1 MDRAKVDILGY
12 GVDTF
17 CFDDAVDY
25 IYQTHGQIVT
35 INPEMIE
42 YGNKNSEFKNL
53 INNAELVV
61 PDGIGVKVGL
71 KILGTSV
78 ERIPGIDLGKAILKR
93 AQYLKKTVALVGA
106 QQDVI
111 ENAVVN
117 LKFEMPELNIVYYRD
132 GYFTDENEV
141 FQNLLLEKPD
151 VVLVA
156 LGSPKQ
162 EFFIN
167 SIKNQLPNAIFIGL
181 GGSFD
186 VWAGKVKRAPKIF
199 RSLGLEWLYR
209 IITEPER
216 IKRVFPTLP
225 LFIFKVIKERLL
237 RK

>member
-42 YGNKNSEFKNL
+42 YGKKNSEFKDL

-61 PDGIGVKVGL
+61 PDGIGVKIGL
-71 KILGTSV
+71 KILGTTV

-117 LKFEMPELNIVYYRD
+117 LKIEMPELNIVYYRD

-167 SIKNQLPNAIFIGL
+167 NIKKQLSDAIFIGL

-237 RK
+237 KK

>member
-25 IYQTHGQIVT
+25 IYQNHGQVVT

-42 YGNKNSEFKNL
+42 YGNKNAEFKDL
-53 INNAELVV
+53 INSAELVV

-71 KILGTSV
+71 KILGASV
-78 ERIPGIDLGKAILKR
+78 ERIPGIDFGKAILKR

-106 QQDVI
+106 EQDVV

-117 LKFEMPELNIVYYRD
+117 LKFEMPDLNIVYYRD

-141 FQNLLLEKPD
+141 RHDLLSKGPD

-162 EFFIN
+162 EYFIN
-167 SIKNQLPNAIFIGL
+167 SIKNQLPNSIFIGL

-199 RSLGLEWLYR
+199 RNLGLEWFYR
-209 IITEPER
+209 IAKEPER

-225 LFIFKVIKERLL
+225 LFIIKVIKERLL
-237 RK
+237 KK

>member
-1 MDRAKVDILGY
+1 MYIL
-12 GVDTF
+12 F
-17 CFDDAVDY
+17 
-25 IYQTHGQIVT
+25 
-35 INPEMIE
+35 
-42 YGNKNSEFKNL
+42 L
-53 INNAELVV
+53 
-61 PDGIGVKVGL
+61 GVKIGL
-71 KILGTSV
+71 KILGTTV

-106 QQDVI
+106 EQDVV

-117 LKFEMPELNIVYYRD
+117 LKFEMPDLNIVYYRD

-141 FQNLLLEKPD
+141 RHELLSKGPD

-162 EFFIN
+162 EYFIN
-167 SIKNQLPNAIFIGL
+167 SIKNQLPNSIFIGL

-199 RSLGLEWLYR
+199 RNLGLEWFYR
-209 IITEPER
+209 IAKEPER

-225 LFIFKVIKERLL
+225 LFIIKVIKERLL
-237 RK
+237 KK

>member
-1 MDRAKVDILGY
+1 MNRAKVDILGY

-17 CFDDAVDY
+17 CFNEAVDY
-25 IYQTHGQIVT
+25 IYQTHGQVVT

-117 LKFEMPELNIVYYRD
+117 LKFEMADLNIVYYRD

-141 FQNLLLEKPD
+141 KQELLSKSPD

-167 SIKNQLPNAIFIGL
+167 SIKKQLPESVFIGL

-199 RSLGLEWLYR
+199 RNLGLEWLYR
-209 IITEPER
+209 IVTEPER

-225 LFIFKVIKERLL
+225 LFIIKVIKERLL
-237 RK
+237 KK

>member
-42 YGNKNSEFKNL
+42 YGKKNSEFKDL

-61 PDGIGVKVGL
+61 PDGVGVKIGL
-71 KILGTSV
+71 KILGTTV

-117 LKFEMPELNIVYYRD
+117 LKIEMPELNIVYYRD

-141 FQNLLLEKPD
+141 FQNLLLKKPD

-167 SIKNQLPNAIFIGL
+167 NIKKQLSDSIFIGL

-186 VWAGKVKRAPKIF
+186 VWAGKVKRAPKFF
-199 RSLGLEWLYR
+199 RNLGLEWLYR
-209 IITEPER
+209 IIAEPER

-237 RK
+237 KK

>member
-25 IYQTHGQIVT
+25 IFQTHGQIVT

-42 YGNKNSEFKNL
+42 YGKKNSEFKDL

-61 PDGIGVKVGL
+61 PDGVGVKIGL
-71 KILGTSV
+71 KILGTTV

-106 QQDVI
+106 EQDVV

-117 LKFEMPELNIVYYRD
+117 LKFEMPDLNIVYYRD

-141 FQNLLLEKPD
+141 RHELLSKGPD

-162 EFFIN
+162 EYFIN
-167 SIKNQLPNAIFIGL
+167 SIKNQLPNSIFIGL

-199 RSLGLEWLYR
+199 RNLGLEWFYR
-209 IITEPER
+209 IAKEPER

-225 LFIFKVIKERLL
+225 LFIIKVIKERLL
-237 RK
+237 KK

>member
-42 YGNKNSEFKNL
+42 YGKKNSEFKDL

-61 PDGIGVKVGL
+61 PDGVGVKIGL
-71 KILGTSV
+71 KILGTTV

-117 LKFEMPELNIVYYRD
+117 LKIEMPELNIVYYRD

-141 FQNLLLEKPD
+141 FQNLLLKKPD

-167 SIKNQLPNAIFIGL
+167 NIKKQLSDAIFIGL

-237 RK
+237 KK

>member
-17 CFDDAVDY
+17 SFDEAVDY
-25 IYQTHGQIVT
+25 IFDNHGQIIT

-42 YGNKNSEFKNL
+42 YGNKNSGFKDL

-61 PDGIGVKVGL
+61 PDGVGVQIGL
-71 KILGTSV
+71 KILGTPV

-93 AQYLKKTVALVGA
+93 AQYLKKTVAPIGA
-106 QQDVI
+106 QQDVV

-117 LKFEMPELNIVYYRD
+117 LKFEMPDLNIVYYRD
-132 GYFTDENEV
+132 GYFTDENAVKQE
-141 FQNLLLEKPD
+141 LLDKRPD
-151 VVLVA
+151 VVLAA

-162 EFFIN
+162 EIFIN
-167 SIKNQLPNAIFIGL
+167 SIKKQLPNSVYIGL

-186 VWAGKVKRAPKIF
+186 VWAGKVNRAPKFF
-199 RSLGLEWLYR
+199 RNFGLEWLYR
-209 IITEPER
+209 IVTEPNR
-216 IKRVFPTLP
+216 LKRVFPTLP
-225 LFIFKVIKERLL
+225 LFIIKVLKERLS